1 MNHRRCEEKLRLFF
15 EYRNSIFL
23 YSNRVVLMADIAVGL
38 LLEREFALLSETATQ
53 AHEKCLKARDRF
65 YKHI

>member
-1 MNHRRCEEKLRLFF
+1 
-15 EYRNSIFL
+15 
-23 YSNRVVLMADIAVGL
+23 MADIAAGL